1 MNVDSIL
8 QYKSDPNEDY
18 YAILGCDESAT
29 VEQILVEYKI
39 RAKSCHPDKNS
50 HDPES
55 QERFQRLLQVGLIT
69 YCVYIIEHKLIEYLV
84 LRKVLLIRPLID
96 AVSTYLIQKNGFAL
110 CSNKCRNY
118 VSFVFSHK
126 MVGFSLG
133 HNIGR

>member
-55 QERFQRLLQVGLIT
+55 QERFQRLLQVGLMT
-69 YCVYIIEHKLIEYLV
+69 YCVYIICRTQAYWILSIKESTFNKTFDRCGKYL
-84 LRKVLLIRPLID
+84 
-96 AVSTYLIQKNGFAL
+96 SY
-110 CSNKCRNY
+110 
-118 VSFVFSHK
+118 
-126 MVGFSLG
+126 
-133 HNIGR
+133 

>member
-69 YCVYIIEHKLIEYLV
+69 YCVYIIQHKLIEYLV

-96 AVSTYLIQKNGFAL
+96 AVSTYLIKKTVLHYEAIN
-110 CSNKCRNY
+110 
-118 VSFVFSHK
+118 VEI
-126 MVGFSLG
+126 M
-133 HNIGR
+133 

>member
-18 YAILGCDESAT
+18 YAIIGCDESAT

-55 QERFQRLLQVGLIT
+55 QEQFQRLLQVRSTTFKNT
-69 YCVYIIEHKLIEYLV
+69 YPQYVVYIIEYE
-84 LRKVLLIRPLID
+84 
-96 AVSTYLIQKNGFAL
+96 TTE
-110 CSNKCRNY
+110 
-118 VSFVFSHK
+118 
-126 MVGFSLG
+126 
-133 HNIGR
+133 